1 MNNIYATFE
10 EARFIIYFYD
20 TDSDGKLSYSEFLN
34 LVLSESN
41 YSLKRYAKEH
51 LCYLGTRL
59 TLPFDVEYSLSK
71 VFERELD
78 LIRNLQITLNDLKS
92 RRDFNVYE
100 LYSSAQTYSDLSS
113 EE

>member
-1 MNNIYATFE
+1 M
-10 EARFIIYFYD
+10 
-20 TDSDGKLSYSEFLN
+20 DGKLSYSEFLN
-34 LVLSESN
+34 LVISEN
-41 YSLKRYAKEH
+41 KFSLKRHAREN
-51 LCYLGTRL
+51 LSSLNTRL

-78 LIRNLQITLNDLKS
+78 LVRNLQITLNDLRS

-100 LYSSAQTYSDLSS
+100 LFSSVQSYSDLSS